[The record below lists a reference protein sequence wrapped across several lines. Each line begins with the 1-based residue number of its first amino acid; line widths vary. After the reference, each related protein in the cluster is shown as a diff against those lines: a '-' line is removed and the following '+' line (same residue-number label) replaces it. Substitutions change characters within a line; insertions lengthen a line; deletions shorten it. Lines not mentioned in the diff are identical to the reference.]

1 MTEDDK
7 RTLCELMERISKG
20 DNSARDILAVKYY
33 RTVYCFIFNMIGSRE
48 DAKDLTQET
57 FLRLCRH
64 DFSVKVWRSGY
75 VYLFQIAKNLCL
87 DRFRK
92 RKKDENIFMWEAE
105 RAERYIWDGPEDM
118 NAIFSCLTESEERL
132 VLLRYDGGYSVKEI
146 ARRTGIPTR
155 TLDRRF
161 TEIKTKIKE
170 SMKTAEETHNEN
182 KK

>member
-1 MTEDDK
+1 MSDDDK
-7 RTLCELMERISKG
+7 REISELIERISKG
-20 DNSARDILAVKYY
+20 DKSAHDILAAKYY
-33 RTVYCFIFNMIGSRE
+33 PTVYCFIFKLIRSRE

-64 DFSVKVWRSGY
+64 DFSVQVWHSGY

-92 RKKDENIFMWEAE
+92 RKKDEHIFIREAE
-105 RAERYIWDGPEDM
+105 RAEIHIWDGRENID
-118 NAIFSCLTESEERL
+118 AIVSCLTESEQML
-132 VLLRYDGGYSVKEI
+132 VILRYGSGYRVREI
-146 ARRTGIPTR
+146 SRRTGIPTR

-161 TEIKTKIKE
+161 TEIKEKIRKVR
-170 SMKTAEETHNEN
+170 EEGAGDEN